1 MRDLLLFSITYALLF
16 IKQEVHTLSLSLS
29 LVNKCIFVNLF
40 SLNELFFAKKP
51 LTRLLN
57 ETKAS
62 KDKYIQCKAKKN

>member
-16 IKQEVHTLSLSLS
+16 IKQEVLYSLSLS

-40 SLNELFFAKKP
+40 SLNELFFAKKL

-62 KDKYIQCKAKKN
+62 KDKYILCKAKKN

>member
-16 IKQEVHTLSLSLS
+16 IKQEVLYSLS

-62 KDKYIQCKAKKN
+62 KDKYILCKAKKN

>member
-16 IKQEVHTLSLSLS
+16 IKQEVHTLSLS

-62 KDKYIQCKAKKN
+62 KDKYILCKAKKN

>member
-16 IKQEVHTLSLSLS
+16 IKQEVHTLSLS